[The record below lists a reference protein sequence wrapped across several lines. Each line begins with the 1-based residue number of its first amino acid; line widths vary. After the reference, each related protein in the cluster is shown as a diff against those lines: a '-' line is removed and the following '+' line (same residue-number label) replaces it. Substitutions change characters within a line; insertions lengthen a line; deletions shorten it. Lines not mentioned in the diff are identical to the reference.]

1 MLYRIITQHVESITY
16 GNTAICTQV
25 RKVPITMTTLH
36 WGCVADDFT
45 GATDLAGNLATAG
58 WRTAVLTGVSAEDH
72 ALTGIDAAVIALKTR
87 TAPRAEAIG
96 ESLHALRWLQRAG
109 AQRYYFKYCST
120 FDSTSEGNIG
130 PVLDALIDDLSAPR
144 AVVVPSFPDT
154 GRTVYQGHLF
164 VGDQLLSASPMRH
177 HPLTPMTESDVR
189 ALLAAQS
196 RLPVSWVSHEA
207 VRGGVEVL
215 SSALAGITTSP
226 RAIVVDAISND
237 DLGVIA
243 RAVRDDVLVSGGSGL
258 ALGLPGP
265 GTATSPPPGV
275 TSGRRL
281 IVCGSASQR
290 SREQIRHA
298 LDTGMPAWKVDIRQ
312 DDEAG
317 RLRRWLGQRRAD
329 DPDAPVLVYATDSLD
344 DLGDDDAHAARAAA
358 IERLLANVVVSEV
371 AAGTRS
377 VIVAGGETSGS
388 VVQALGIRQLRIVT
402 QIAPGVSWA
411 VAETASGEPVALA
424 LKSGNFG
431 GTDFFTS
438 AWEAL
443 S

>member
-1 MLYRIITQHVESITY
+1 
-16 GNTAICTQV
+16 
-25 RKVPITMTTLH
+25 
-36 WGCVADDFT
+36 
-45 GATDLAGNLATAG
+45 
-58 WRTAVLTGVSAEDH
+58 
-72 ALTGIDAAVIALKTR
+72 
-87 TAPRAEAIG
+87 
-96 ESLHALRWLQRAG
+96 
-109 AQRYYFKYCST
+109 
-120 FDSTSEGNIG
+120 
-130 PVLDALIDDLSAPR
+130 
-144 AVVVPSFPDT
+144 
-154 GRTVYQGHLF
+154 
-164 VGDQLLSASPMRH
+164 
-177 HPLTPMTESDVR
+177 MTESDVR